1 MALTA
6 ASAPAG
12 IGVGVSP
19 RGPRAP
25 HSRVHTG
32 RFFGKEKR
40 RFQPL
45 RTGPYWGSSPCS
57 GTLRQGPEG
66 HWVARCPPGDLEI
79 CSLLNAVLSCF
90 VSTPCPAWGCG
101 CPHAGAPPHR
111 GWVGDTPGTRGLRH
125 MLSGTL
131 LAVAFTAIKRS
142 NSVCSSTPKPRTR
155 AAERGRG
162 SAEDGAAQLL
172 RAARRSALPFSSR
185 LRDVTAG
192 AGHGG

>member
-1 MALTA
+1 M

-45 RTGPYWGSSPCS
+45 RTDPYWGSSPCS

-90 VSTPCPAWGCG
+90 VCTPCPAWGCG

-125 MLSGTL
+125 MLSGIL

-155 AAERGRG
+155 AAERGGG

-172 RAARRSALPFSSR
+172 PSSSPECSAVLLR